1 MKLNKIKKMISD
13 PSMKFFSAPG
23 KLKLKPIL
31 KKVKTNITIK
41 SILVNNYIIK
51 CFIFKA

>member
-1 MKLNKIKKMISD
+1 MISETN

-31 KKVKTNITIK
+31 KKVQTNTTIK
-41 SILVNNYIIK
+41 SILVNNYIINN
-51 CFIFKA
+51 FIFKA